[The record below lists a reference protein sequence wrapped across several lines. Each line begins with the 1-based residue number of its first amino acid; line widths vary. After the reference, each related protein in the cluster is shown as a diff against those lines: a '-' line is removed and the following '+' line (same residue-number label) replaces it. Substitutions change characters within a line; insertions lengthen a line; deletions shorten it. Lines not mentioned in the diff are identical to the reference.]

1 MISKKQ
7 ALEYE
12 IGRMSFIKTLFHYIP
27 LYNYFFRYRFNLRY
41 HRYQEF
47 MTDPNHNQIIKSN
60 I

>member
-12 IGRMSFIKTLFHYIP
+12 IGRMSLIKTILHELPFYH
-27 LYNYFFRYRFNLRY
+27 YFFIYRFNLRY

-47 MTDPNHNQIIKSN
+47 MNNPLNHQVNKSN